1 MAARRD
7 PVPPWERPGSSAPG
21 TAPASERGLFGR
33 ARSQFGRARRSSAPE
48 RRTPGHP
55 PSNAERSAVRT
66 VQWIATVVSAAVALL
81 AVVRLVI
88 AMMPLRYSDLLSSLP
103 ALWPVPM
110 IAMAVTVVALGV
122 AHGVAGR
129 WTDGTSARLTFTLVG
144 TVLAPMTLLAA
155 IVFSIDD
162 LNYHQL
168 MGAELAE
175 WLAVVIAGAV
185 AAGPLLLGTAL
196 LVIGSARTPRR
207 C

>member
-1 MAARRD
+1 
-7 PVPPWERPGSSAPG
+7 
-21 TAPASERGLFGR
+21 
-33 ARSQFGRARRSSAPE
+33 
-48 RRTPGHP
+48 
-55 PSNAERSAVRT
+55 
-66 VQWIATVVSAAVALL
+66 
-81 AVVRLVI
+81 
-88 AMMPLRYSDLLSSLP
+88 
-103 ALWPVPM
+103 
-110 IAMAVTVVALGV
+110 
-122 AHGVAGR
+122 
-129 WTDGTSARLTFTLVG
+129 
-144 TVLAPMTLLAA
+144 MTLLAA

>member
-7 PVPPWERPGSSAPG
+7 PVPPWERPDSSAPD

-33 ARSQFGRARRSSAPE
+33 ARRSSVPE
-48 RRTPGHP
+48 RRTTGHS

-66 VQWIATVVSAAVALL
+66 VRWIATAVSVAVALL

-88 AMMPLRYSDLLSSLP
+88 AMMPLRYSDLLSPLP

-110 IAMAVTVVALGV
+110 IAMAVAVVALSV

-129 WTDGTSARLTFTLVG
+129 WTDGTSIGFTFTLVG
-144 TVLAPMTLLAA
+144 TVLAPMTVMAA

-162 LNYHQL
+162 LTYHQL
-168 MGAELAE
+168 MGAELAA
-175 WLAVVIAGAV
+175 WLAVVIAGAI

-207 C
+207 R

>member
-1 MAARRD
+1 MAALRD

-33 ARSQFGRARRSSAPE
+33 ARGSSAPE
-48 RRTPGHP
+48 RRTPGHS
-55 PSNAERSAVRT
+55 PSSAERSAVRT

-185 AAGPLLLGTAL
+185 AAGPALLGTAL